1 MRGRY
6 FSNKNFLK
14 ISSMKQGLT
23 MAAYFKIASLIDK
36 NKLNKAEKKL
46 RKLMIKAVLKTI

>member
-1 MRGRY
+1 
-6 FSNKNFLK
+6 
-14 ISSMKQGLT
+14 MKQGLT